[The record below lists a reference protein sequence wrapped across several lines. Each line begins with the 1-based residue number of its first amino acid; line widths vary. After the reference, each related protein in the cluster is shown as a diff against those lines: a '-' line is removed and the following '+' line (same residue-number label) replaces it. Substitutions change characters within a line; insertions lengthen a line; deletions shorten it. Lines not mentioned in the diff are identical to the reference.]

1 MVFALFVSGIVVL
14 AWIASII
21 LNDIFTWN
29 KDIYSILF
37 GSRTGEKISLEIGMT
52 VFHYVVVGVL
62 LLTLGIG
69 AYLRYRSRTI
79 TLDSDLNQS
88 LVIMKKQ
95 KKDTFNKNKEPI
107 LVITGLHKRYS
118 EGKSNEV
125 HAIRGLDLTVDK
137 GDMMAI
143 MGPSGCGKTTLL
155 NMIGHLDRHSDGQ
168 IIIDTIDTATLSDGK
183 MTSFRRDK
191 IGFIFQLF
199 NLFPFLSAV
208 ENVETPLLLKGMKA
222 GVAREQAK
230 MILRELGMGDRL
242 YHKPSELSGGQQQ
255 RIAVARALITEPAI
269 ILGDEPTGDLDS
281 TTSTDVM
288 NLFRRINK
296 INRQTLVLVTH
307 NRWIAEQCDYIVHM
321 SDGKVSNVE
330 YGPFTKKEEA

>member
-1 MVFALFVSGIVVL
+1 VAL
-14 AWIASII
+14 
-21 LNDIFTWN
+21 T
-29 KDIYSILF
+29 
-37 GSRTGEKISLEIGMT
+37 
-52 VFHYVVVGVL
+52 
-62 LLTLGIG
+62 
-69 AYLRYRSRTI
+69 
-79 TLDSDLNQS
+79 
-88 LVIMKKQ
+88 KKQ
-95 KKDTFNKNKEPI
+95 NKSSKTKTEQESI
-107 LVITGLHKRYS
+107 LVISGLHKRYS

-125 HAIRGLDLTVDK
+125 HAIRGLDLNVKK

-155 NMIGHLDRHSDGQ
+155 NMIGHLDRRSEGQ
-168 IIIDTIDTATLSDGK
+168 IIIDDIDTSKLSDGK
-183 MTSFRRDK
+183 MTNFRRDN

-230 MILRELGMGDRL
+230 MLLRELGMGDRL
-242 YHKPSELSGGQQQ
+242 YHLPSELSGGQQQ
-255 RIAVARALITEPAI
+255 RVAVARALITEPAI

-281 TTSTDVM
+281 TTSADVM

-321 SDGKVSNVE
+321 TDGKISDIE
-330 YGPFTKKEEA
+330 HGPFNPTGDTQ

>member
-1 MVFALFVSGIVVL
+1 
-14 AWIASII
+14 
-21 LNDIFTWN
+21 
-29 KDIYSILF
+29 
-37 GSRTGEKISLEIGMT
+37 MT
-52 VFHYVVVGVL
+52 VINEMEKEY
-62 LLTLGIG
+62 
-69 AYLRYRSRTI
+69 S
-79 TLDSDLNQS
+79 
-88 LVIMKKQ
+88 VIEAR
-95 KKDTFNKNKEPI
+95 EPI
-107 LVITGLHKRYS
+107 LVISGLHKRYS

-125 HAIRGLDLTVDK
+125 HAIQGLDLKVKK

-155 NMIGHLDRHSDGQ
+155 NMIGHLDRRSEGK
-168 IIIDTIDTATLSDGK
+168 IIIDNIDTATLSDGQ
-183 MTSFRRDK
+183 MTAFRRDK

-208 ENVETPLLLKGMKA
+208 ENVETPLLLKGLKA

-242 YHKPSELSGGQQQ
+242 YHLPSELSGGQQQ
-255 RIAVARALITEPAI
+255 RVAVARALITEPAI

-296 INRQTLVLVTH
+296 INQQTLVLVTH

-321 SDGKVSNVE
+321 TDGKISHVE
-330 YGPFTKKEEA
+330 QGPFKTAEETT